1 MNLYRLLFTVVLLS
15 GGFCTQTWSHEKTD
29 TLTLYNGD
37 HITGELQTLF
47 GGIATMNTD
56 ALGQVKVEWKHVSRV
71 ESNYHYD
78 IRLSDGTRYY
88 AGIEESVV
96 AGQLKIF
103 NAEEGKKSLEML
115 DIVELRSVEERFL
128 DRIDIYLAAGYSYSK
143 AGSIGLTTFNTDIS
157 HESENVRNAL
167 TGRVILTDT
176 ETDVTNST
184 KWDLS
189 RQVWTDR
196 SNVFRTFYGRVES
209 NDELALDHRYT
220 AGGGLGRYWIDTQKL
235 RWTGSA
241 GLQVQ
246 TEQATGGDQQES
258 LEAFLSTTYSAWR
271 FDTPELDLEL
281 KFNLYPSLSETKRLR
296 ADTDIRIRWEL
307 VEDLFLDIT
316 AFATFDNK
324 ASTADVDHEVDY
336 GITTGIGWKY

>member
-1 MNLYRLLFTVVLLS
+1 MNLCRLLFAVVALS
-15 GGFCTQTWSHEKTD
+15 ACFCSQSWGHAKTD

-37 HITGELQTLF
+37 HLTGELKTLF
-47 GGIATMNTD
+47 GGIATLDTE
-56 ALGQVKVEWKHVSRV
+56 ALGLVKVEWKHVSRL

-96 AGQLKIF
+96 AGQIKIF
-103 NAEEGKKSLEML
+103 NEEGESKSIEML
-115 DIVELRSVEERFL
+115 DIVQLRSVEDRFL
-128 DRIDIYLAAGYSYSK
+128 DRIDIYLSAGYSYSK
-143 AGSIGLTTFNTDIS
+143 AGSIGLTTLNTDIS
-157 HESENVRNAL
+157 HESENARNAL
-167 TGRVILTDT
+167 TGRIILTDT
-176 ETDVTNST
+176 EIDVTNST

-189 RQVWTDR
+189 REVWTDR
-196 SNVFRTFYGRVES
+196 SKVFRTFYGRIES
-209 NDELALDHRYT
+209 NDELSLDYRYT

-241 GLQVQ
+241 GLQVL
-246 TEQATGGDQQES
+246 TEQSTGGDQQES
-258 LEAFLSTTYSAWR
+258 VEAYVSTTYSAWR

-281 KFNLYPSLSETKRLR
+281 KFNLYPSLSETKRVR

-316 AFATFDNK
+316 AFATYDNK
-324 ASTADVDHEVDY
+324 AGSDTDHEIDY
-336 GITTGIGWKY
+336 GLTTGFGWKY